1 MRYKD
6 LMCEKVEKRGD
17 KWVVTDST
25 GKKVLGTHP
34 TKEEADKQLRAIEWS
49 KHNS

>member
-1 MRYKD
+1 MKYFD
-6 LMCEKVEKRGD
+6 IISEKVQKRGD

-34 TKEEADKQLRAIEWS
+34 TRKEALKQLRAIEFS
-49 KHNS
+49 QHKE